1 MRSYGRESLVYTA
14 VFCLGYLVACG
25 SGGGTGGSSSG
36 GNTAGSIRQMV
47 SSDLRPV
54 SIVQGSTVVQSAMA
68 AFLPSMGKARPALT
82 IANPSA
88 VGQSYESD
96 CHNFGPVS
104 GPFTSIHAAWGNT
117 GLISINT
124 PMPHSGRAS
133 KHSRSPRW
141 VATRTVT
148 RRAIQSSSMEP
159 ATRSRFTVP
168 LPVARDSN
176 VWTPQ
181 THRPFPMARLCV
193 PTMIWRTTQS
203 FWAVGQPSLHPLVV
217 SPSLRATT
225 CLKYTC
231 SGSRTKAAMGRPS
244 SFAAPSLLN
253 HRTTL
258 TTRLAQ

>member
-117 GLISINT
+117 GLIS
-124 PMPHSGRAS
+124 MQYAY
-133 KHSRSPRW
+133 
-141 VATRTVT
+141 ATFG
-148 RRAIQSSSMEP
+148 ACEQ
-159 ATRSRFTVP
+159 AQP
-168 LPVARDSN
+168 LPSVGSDENGNPQGYPIVLDGTSN
-176 VWTPQ
+176 TLAVYGTFASGK
-181 THRPFPMARLCV
+181 RFECV
-193 PTMIWRTTQS
+193 DTTNTSPLSDGSFVRAYYDLAHDAIILGSGTTQL
-203 FWAVGQPSLHPLVV
+203 AP
-217 SPSLRATT
+217 
-225 CLKYTC
+225 TC
-231 SGSRTKAAMGRPS
+231 SVTIPS
-244 SFAAPSLLN
+244 GDDVSEIHVQWLKS
-253 HRTTL
+253 
-258 TTRLAQ
+258 